1 MIFRVAHTTTNVWTR
16 EITFDFGRLSAIGS
30 PSILL
35 ISGIL
40 VSRVS
45 KKQVL
50 LQQGKKT
57 SLGHVPG
64 GEEMSD
70 RCAECRAVL
79 AEESSCQTIFD
90 EFLSLE
96 YTNPAYGQ
104 VHFLTVAC
112 FMIQHGRYSDA
123 ALTWMQSMLRAA
135 LDEQLTAQQLRQ
147 RAAQGMDDATRSWK
161 VTRQADARPLPHV
174 AWSTTIADVAQSMQD
189 PEKYCDQVK
198 QWAQATL
205 QQMAAL
211 LR

>member
-1 MIFRVAHTTTNVWTR
+1 
-16 EITFDFGRLSAIGS
+16 
-30 PSILL
+30 
-35 ISGIL
+35 
-40 VSRVS
+40 
-45 KKQVL
+45 
-50 LQQGKKT
+50 
-57 SLGHVPG
+57 
-64 GEEMSD
+64 MSD
-70 RCAECRAVL
+70 RCVACGAVL
-79 AEESSCQTIFD
+79 SEGRTCQTIFE

-104 VHFLTVAC
+104 VHFLTVAA

-123 ALTWMQSMLRAA
+123 ALTRMQSMLRDA

-174 AWSTTIADVAQSMQD
+174 AWSTTIADVAQYMQD
-189 PEKYCDQVK
+189 PQTYCQQVK

-211 LR
+211 FR